1 MTEMMWAAQLVKPG
15 QPLAVARIPVP
26 RPGPGELLLKLET
39 SGICHTDLHVA
50 EAQAYP
56 DGAPQPLTLGH
67 EGIGRV
73 VEQGPGTTT
82 APGTRLGAPWL
93 HDTCEHCRSCLTGWE
108 SFCPTHRAHG
118 YTVNG
123 SFAEYVIVKERYAAV
138 IPEGLESLASAPLM
152 CAGLTAYGGVMKA
165 GLAPGKL
172 AVIIGCGGLG
182 QYGIQVAKLTG
193 ATVVAVDTS
202 PAKLKEAR
210 ALGAEECIL
219 ASDEAAEAVRA
230 LGGADAVLNFAP
242 SNRIW
247 PMVTGMMNNLGTFV
261 SVAMVAEPVPLVLEW
276 LTYNGVKITGTSVGT
291 RQEMH
296 DFLALARKHDIRIDV
311 EPVTLRD
318 INTAMHRLA
327 KGDVRGRL
335 VIDFERVA

>member
-1 MTEMMWAAQLVKPG
+1 MTEMMWAAQLVEPGKP
-15 QPLAVARIPVP
+15 LSVTRIPVP
-26 RPGPGELLLKLET
+26 RPGQGELLLKLET

-50 EAQAYP
+50 EGQAFP
-56 DGAPQPLTLGH
+56 GGAPQPLTLGH

-73 VEQGPGTTT
+73 VERGAGTTT
-82 APGTRLGAPWL
+82 LMGARLGAPWL

-108 SFCPTHRAHG
+108 PFCPTHRAPG

-123 SFAEYVIVKERYAAV
+123 SFAEYVIVQERYAAV

-152 CAGLTAYGGVMKA
+152 CAGVTAYGGVMKA
-165 GLAPGKL
+165 DLAPGKL
-172 AVIIGCGGLG
+172 AVVIGCGGLG

-202 PAKLKEAR
+202 PVKLKEAA
-210 ALGAEECIL
+210 ALGAEECFL
-219 ASDEAAEAVRA
+219 ADEKTAEKIRA

-247 PMVTGMMNNLGTFV
+247 PMVTGMINNLATFV
-261 SVAMVAEPVPLVLEW
+261 SVAMVSEPVPLVLEW

-291 RQEMH
+291 RQQMI
-296 DFLALARKHDIRIDV
+296 DFLALARKHDFRIDI
-311 EPVTLRD
+311 EPVALKD
-318 INTAMHRLA
+318 VNAAMHRLA
-327 KGDVRGRL
+327 TGDVKGRFVL
-335 VIDFERVA
+335 VP

>member
-1 MTEMMWAAQLVKPG
+1 
-15 QPLAVARIPVP
+15 
-26 RPGPGELLLKLET
+26 
-39 SGICHTDLHVA
+39 
-50 EAQAYP
+50 
-56 DGAPQPLTLGH
+56 
-67 EGIGRV
+67 
-73 VEQGPGTTT
+73 
-82 APGTRLGAPWL
+82 
-93 HDTCEHCRSCLTGWE
+93 
-108 SFCPTHRAHG
+108 
-118 YTVNG
+118 
-123 SFAEYVIVKERYAAV
+123 
-138 IPEGLESLASAPLM
+138 
-152 CAGLTAYGGVMKA
+152 MKA

-202 PAKLKEAR
+202 SAKLKEAK
-210 ALGAEECIL
+210 ALGAEECLL
-219 ASDEAAEAVRA
+219 ASDETAEAVRA

-247 PMVTGMMNNLGTFV
+247 PIVTGMMNNLGTFV

-311 EPVTLRD
+311 EPVTLSD

-335 VIDFERVA
+335 VIDFARGA

>member
-1 MTEMMWAAQLVKPG
+1 MSDMMWAAQLIEPRR
-15 QPLAVARIPVP
+15 PLRLARIPVP
-26 RPGPGELLLKLET
+26 RPRSGELLLKLET

-50 EAQAYP
+50 EAESFP
-56 DGAPQPLTLGH
+56 GGAPQPLTLGH

-73 VEQGPGTTT
+73 VEAGEATTT
-82 APGTRLGAPWL
+82 PIGTRLGAPWL

-118 YTVNG
+118 FTVNG

-138 IPEGLESLASAPLM
+138 IPDGLDSLASAPLM
-152 CAGLTAYGGVMKA
+152 CAGVTAYGGVMKA
-165 GLAPGKL
+165 DLAPGKL

-193 ATVVAVDTS
+193 AAVVAVDTS
-202 PAKLKEAR
+202 PAKLKEAK
-210 ALGAEECIL
+210 ALGAEECFL
-219 ASDEAAEAVRA
+219 ADETAAEKIRA

-247 PMVTGMMNNLGTFV
+247 PMVTGMVNNLATIV

-276 LTYNGVKITGTSVGT
+276 LTYNGVRITGTSVGT
-291 RQEMH
+291 RQQMH
-296 DFLALARKHDIRIDV
+296 DFLALAKKHAIHIDI
-311 EPVTLRD
+311 EPVALAD
-318 INTAMHRLA
+318 VNTAMHRLA

-335 VIDFERVA
+335 VIDFSKAA